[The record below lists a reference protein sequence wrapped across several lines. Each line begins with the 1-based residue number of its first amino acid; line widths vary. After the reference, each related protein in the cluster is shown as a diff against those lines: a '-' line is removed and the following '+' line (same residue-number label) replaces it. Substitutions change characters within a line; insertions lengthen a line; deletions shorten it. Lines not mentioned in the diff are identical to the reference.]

1 MANKKRQSKK
11 NSGPGNPAKAAP
23 RGRSVHRIQ
32 AQQGID
38 ALRDDYVRWVAAQ
51 VPGFSTAD
59 AAQASEIQLEVVQ
72 AVIGDY
78 AEAARSAQIFNIDA
92 EVFGEALAQFLIA
105 LPDEVAPE
113 PIFTTWLDFL
123 SFIEEHELW
132 EGDQE
137 DYEELREM
145 LEDALEGFAQ
155 GDAEIC
161 ELLRAT
167 ELFAK
172 VKSFALALGDGIDVS
187 DFSESSNAP
196 RARVLEAMGVDPDSI
211 EEDAP
216 APLVFNYVWNAAMMS
231 VVETEGEKIV
241 RDDEAFAAFVEGED
255 AVSAQLLFE
264 MAVGAVQG
272 HLNPTMDDTLRDE
285 AHYLVLRNLLV
296 TASTGREGDMD
307 GLRRN
312 VGPKIYDQVLP
323 EAQAAMASL
332 ASFGLLEL
340 NDGAYSIDERLT
352 PIISAGISEVEAFF
366 EEAE

>member
-1 MANKKRQSKK
+1 MASKKRQSKK

-32 AQQGID
+32 AEQAVD
-38 ALRDDYVRWVAAQ
+38 ALRDQYVRWVAAQ

-72 AVIGDY
+72 AVVGDY
-78 AEAARSAQIFNIDA
+78 AEAARSSQIFKIDA
-92 EVFGEALAQFLIA
+92 EIFGESLAQFLVT

-123 SFIEEHELW
+123 SFVEEHELW

-137 DYEELREM
+137 SFEELREM
-145 LEDALEGFAQ
+145 LEDALEGFAE

-161 ELLRAT
+161 ELLRGTA
-167 ELFAK
+167 LFPR
-172 VKSFALALGDGIDVS
+172 VKSFALALEDGIDVT
-187 DFSESSNAP
+187 DFSEASNEP
-196 RARVLEAMGVDPDSI
+196 RARVLAAMGVESSDP
-211 EEDAP
+211 DAP
-216 APLVFNYVWNAAMMS
+216 APLEFNYIWNAAMMS
-231 VVETEGEKIV
+231 VVVSDGDKIV
-241 RDDEAFAAFVEGED
+241 RDEEAFAAFLEGED
-255 AVSAQLLFE
+255 AASAQILFE

-296 TASTGREGDMD
+296 TASTGREGDVE

-312 VGPKIYDQVLP
+312 IGPKIYDQVLP

-340 NDGAYSIDERLT
+340 NDGVYSIDERLA
-352 PIISAGISEVEAFF
+352 PVISAGISEVEAFF
-366 EEAE
+366 EDAE